1 VIKISLS
8 VVNLLTPK
16 AGAKH
21 ELLFNK
27 PACVADLLNIQ
38 VGLKRHISVTK
49 IIPLTFMNLVT
60 PKGQTKYKLLFN
72 KLASVAGWLNI
83 QVRLKRHISAT
94 KFKAIGFN
102 A

>member
-1 VIKISLS
+1 MTIM
-8 VVNLLTPK
+8 NLRTPK
-16 AGAKH
+16 ARAKQ

-27 PACVADLLNIQ
+27 PACVADLVNIQ

-49 IIPLTFMNLVT
+49 IIPLTFMSLVT
-60 PKGQTKYKLLFN
+60 PKGQTKFKLLFN
-72 KLASVAGWLNI
+72 KLASVAGLLNI